1 MTVSDTST
9 LFTVRL
15 PLAAPLSRLE
25 AERRL
30 ALATGAEEC
39 VRLLANFVRPHAE
52 YLACFVVRE
61 DAALGRFGVGQGPSS
76 ERVAGTKVRLE
87 RATQDG
93 MAAAIAQALGRPV
106 GSRPLLVP
114 VRVGG
119 ELALYMYADRS
130 LAPFERDELGRL
142 NAFAASVGARLARL
156 ALESE
161 DTTDDGDEELHTP
174 PLPSRYP
181 REAALPSVVV
191 DTHGEYA
198 KLVARVC
205 SGSDPEGAAET
216 ALVRAGK
223 DALAALFEVF
233 PGPLEAGLGP
243 ELLELPRASE
253 CGPVLRVLAR
263 QRRVAL
269 QQSLAELG
277 GGDATRRFWAAHLL
291 AELPYLESVP
301 DLVDTLKTGDLPLR
315 RAALRALAAVGTMN
329 TAATVEALRPHLLPG
344 VPGRQRRLVVEAL
357 AGMRAKPIV
366 PILLE
371 LLRDDDA
378 RVVRTAHRGLV
389 DATGRAFGDDLPAW
403 ETWWSTRRGRSRIE
417 WLMEAI
423 GSNESE
429 ARRRLVL
436 TELVALSGIEWTTT
450 GPLDGAALAELQAKL
465 KAWWKEQ
472 SSSIELRS

>member
-1 MTVSDTST
+1 MSESST

-61 DAALGRFGVGQGPSS
+61 DAAIGRFGVGQGPSS
-76 ERVAGTKVRLE
+76 ERVASTKVRLE
-87 RATQDG
+87 RASQEG
-93 MAAAIAQALGRPV
+93 MATAIAQALGRPV
-106 GSRPLLVP
+106 GSRPLLLP
-114 VRVGG
+114 VRVAG
-119 ELALYMYADRS
+119 ELALYIYADRS

-142 NAFAASVGARLARL
+142 SAFAASVGARLAKL
-156 ALESE
+156 ALLVETTEDESE
-161 DTTDDGDEELHTP
+161 EDLHTP
-174 PLPSRYP
+174 PLASRAP
-181 REAALPSVVV
+181 REASLPSVVV

-198 KLVARVC
+198 KLVGRVC
-205 SGSDPEGAAET
+205 QGDDSEGAAET

-223 DALAALFEVF
+223 DALPALFDAF
-233 PGPLEAGLGP
+233 PGPLHAGLGH

-269 QQSLAELG
+269 QRTLGELG
-277 GGDATRRFWAAHLL
+277 GSDPARRFWAAHLL
-291 AELPYLESVP
+291 AELPYLESIP

-371 LLRDDDA
+371 LLRDEDA

-389 DATGRAFGDDLPAW
+389 EATGRAFGDDLPAW
-403 ETWWSTRRGRSRIE
+403 EAWWSTRRGRSRIE

-436 TELVALSGIEWTTT
+436 TELVALSGIAWSTS

>member
-1 MTVSDTST
+1 MSETST

-15 PLAAPLSRLE
+15 PLTAPLTRLE

-30 ALATGAEEC
+30 ALSGSAEEC
-39 VRLLANFVRPHAE
+39 IRLLASFVRPHAE
-52 YLACFVVRE
+52 YLACFVVRDE
-61 DAALGRFGVGQGPSS
+61 VALGRFGVGQGPSS
-76 ERVAGTKVRLE
+76 ERVAATKVRLE
-87 RATQDG
+87 RASQEG
-93 MAAAIAQALGRPV
+93 MASAIAQALGRPV
-106 GSRPLLVP
+106 GSRPLLLP

-119 ELALYMYADRS
+119 ELALYIYADRS
-130 LAPFERDELGRL
+130 LAPFDRDELSSL
-142 NAFAASVGARLARL
+142 STFASSVGAQLARL
-156 ALESE
+156 AMRAETTTE
-161 DTTDDGDEELHTP
+161 TDDDHTP
-174 PLPSRYP
+174 APSFAARLPRETPLPT
-181 REAALPSVVV
+181 VVV

-198 KLVARVC
+198 KLVAKVA
-205 SGSDPEGAAET
+205 SGADADGAAET

-223 DALAALFEVF
+223 DALPALFESF
-233 PGPLEAGLGP
+233 PGPLAEGLGS

-269 QQSLAELG
+269 QATLAELTG
-277 GGDATRRFWAAHLL
+277 HDRDRRFWAAHLL
-291 AELPYLESVP
+291 GELPYLESVS
-301 DLVDTLKTGDLPLR
+301 DLVDALGTSDLPLR

-329 TAATVEALRPHLLPG
+329 TAATVEALRPHLVPG
-344 VPGRQRRLVVEAL
+344 VPGRQRRVVVEAL

-378 RVVRTAHRGLV
+378 RVVRTANRGLV
-389 DATGRAFGDDLPAW
+389 DATGRSFGADLAAW
-403 ETWWSTRRGRSRIE
+403 EGWWATHRGRSRIE

-423 GSNESE
+423 ASNESE

-436 TELVALSGIEWTTT
+436 TELVALSGIEWATSR
-450 GPLDGAALAELQAKL
+450 PLDGAALAELQAKL